1 MIRLHFFKQ
10 RGYIMRNLVIL
21 GGGYGGV
28 KTLVNMLDK
37 DLPDDLQ
44 ITVIDKNPY
53 HSLKTEFYTIAAGT
67 VAEIDVRME
76 FPDDNRVNYVYAEVN
91 QIDTENRK
99 ISFKKSTKIVSYD
112 YLVIAL
118 GCEDNYHGVDG
129 ATEFTESVQTFRSEE
144 RRVGKECSLWMEP
157 CHDEE

>member
-53 HSLKTEFYTIAAGT
+53 HFLKKEFYTIAAGN
-67 VAEIDVRME
+67 VAEIYVSIE
-76 FPDDNRVNYVYAEVN
+76 FPVYNRVFYVLYYDNHIYTN
-91 QIDTENRK
+91 QTI
-99 ISFKKSTKIVSYD
+99 ILIQ
-112 YLVIAL
+112 
-118 GCEDNYHGVDG
+118 H
-129 ATEFTESVQTFRSEE
+129 
-144 RRVGKECSLWMEP
+144 
-157 CHDEE
+157 